1 MVVFPL
7 PGQQQLCRFHFCL
20 ILVYTVD
27 LKHIASSSSVCFTLL
42 CGRQVKDIRT
52 AFQGS
57 QRTFSL
63 LVFWNNLLPISETL
77 GLSFFFSN
85 FPFFFLTFLEKVYFY
100 TLYFLMWSKIML
112 S

>member
-63 LVFWNNLLPISETL
+63 LVFWNNLLPTSETL

-85 FPFFFLTFLEKVYFY
+85 FSGKSIFLHSVFSHVVKDNAFM
-100 TLYFLMWSKIML
+100 TLKQ
-112 S
+112 